1 MGQTTMAEE
10 NRPLFNLKAVVR
22 ETGVAAPTLRTWE
35 RRYGLPNPQRAPS
48 GRRLY
53 SRRDIETV
61 RWLAQRL
68 SEGMTVG
75 QAVALWRSL
84 EEAGRDPL
92 TEYSRMPSEGFP
104 VEQEV
109 LERWRNAWVA
119 ACLAFDEAAA
129 DLVANQAFALYPP
142 ETVCLEVLLR
152 GLQAIGDLWYAGRAT
167 VAQEHFASGL
177 ILRRL
182 ESLIQAASPPVRPG
196 RLLVA
201 APPLERH
208 SVNLR
213 YLTYLLRQH
222 GWDVVYLG
230 AETPLGRL
238 TETLQAL
245 QPRWVITA
253 AQYLATV
260 PGLVDLAEVLRT
272 GGFLLGYGGR
282 AFNQVPA
289 LRRRIPGHF
298 LGERL
303 DEVPRRLERWATEGP
318 PALAV
323 EPPPEVY
330 REMWGLF
337 RMREMAILGTLWLTM
352 AEQGAGANG
361 LIEFGAEFGLHL
373 QAALATGEMAVM
385 DAYLS
390 WVRGL
395 RGEGGLP
402 EGWLARYLLSY
413 ADALD
418 RWMGPIAAPV
428 AEYLR
433 NRAQEV
439 SQEAR

>member
-1 MGQTTMAEE
+1 MAEE
-10 NRPLFNLKAVVR
+10 RMPLFNLKAVVR

-35 RRYGLPNPQRAPS
+35 RRYGLPRPQRAPS

-53 SRRDIETV
+53 SRRDVETV

-68 SEGMTVG
+68 SEGMTIG
-75 QAVALWRSL
+75 QAIALWRSL
-84 EEAGRDPL
+84 EEAGKDPL
-92 TEYSRMPSEGFP
+92 TEYSRMPSEGLP
-104 VEQEV
+104 AERET

-119 ACLAFDEAAA
+119 ACMAFDEAAA
-129 DLVANQAFALYPP
+129 DSVANQAFALYPP
-142 ETVCLEVLLR
+142 ETVCIEVLLR
-152 GLQAIGDLWYAGRAT
+152 GLQEIGDLWYAGKAT
-167 VAQEHFASGL
+167 VAQEHFASSL
-177 ILRRL
+177 ALRRL
-182 ESLIQAASPPVRPG
+182 ESLIQAAPPPVRPS
-196 RLLVA
+196 RLLVV

-213 YLTYLLRQH
+213 CLTYLLRRH

-230 AETPLGRL
+230 AETPLERL

-260 PGLVDLAEVLRT
+260 PGLVDLAEVLRME
-272 GGFLLGYGGR
+272 GFPLGYGGR
-282 AFNQVPA
+282 VFNWLPV

-318 PALAV
+318 PALVV

-337 RMREMAILGTLWLTM
+337 RMREMAVLGTVWLTM
-352 AEQGAGANG
+352 AEQGARPNG
-361 LIEFGAEFGLHL
+361 LMEFGTEFGLHL

-390 WVRGL
+390 WLRGL

-402 EGWLARYLLSY
+402 EGWLACYLSSY

-418 RWMGPIAAPV
+418 RWMRPMAAPL

-439 SQEAR
+439 SQEVR